1 MRKLLFFFTLILGCL
16 LASCHKDSNFE
27 GREPSVLNDT
37 VEVYA
42 ERAVFRWEVD
52 YLGKIG
58 SVVELGTDKEF
69 SDGVRY
75 GEEQVIDKKQF
86 EVEVDSLADGKSYY
100 YRYVVWNRFDT
111 YKTEAKRFTTTA
123 LLVPTVE
130 TDSITEVSYTSA
142 VCHGEVSADGG
153 AEVTSRG
160 FCYALHENP
169 TMADSVLLCGEG
181 MGAFEGTL
189 TGLAEDTRYYVK
201 AFATNRVGT
210 VYGSQKT
217 FTTLFTVSLPEVT
230 TLEVTDIT
238 QTTATGGGNVTSS
251 GNSEVTE
258 RGICWSTSHNPTTSG
273 NHASSGTVTGSYTV
287 NMTGLTAG
295 TTYYVRA
302 YAKNSAGTAYGSE
315 VSFTSL
321 QNVTVPTVTTTDVT
335 NITQTSAT
343 GGGNVTAT
351 GNATVTERGICWST
365 NHNPT
370 TSGSHASSGTGTG
383 SFTVN
388 MTGLT
393 ANTTYYVRAYAKN
406 SAGTAYGSE
415 VSFTTLQ
422 NVTVPT
428 VTTSDVTNITQT
440 SATGGGNVTG
450 TGNADVT
457 ERGICW
463 STNHNPTT
471 SSSHASSGTGT
482 GSYTVNMTG
491 LTAGTT
497 YYVRAYAKNSA
508 GTAYGSEVSFTTLQN
523 VTVPTVTT
531 SDVTNITQ
539 TSATGGGNVTATGN
553 ASVTERGICW
563 STSHNP
569 TTSGSHA
576 SSGTGT
582 GSYTVNMT
590 GLTAGTTYYVRAYAK
605 NSAGTAY
612 GSEVSFTTLQNVT
625 VPTVTTS
632 DVTNITQT
640 SATSGGNVT
649 ATGNATV
656 TERGIC
662 WSTSHNP
669 TTSGNHAS
677 SGSGTGSFT
686 VDMTG
691 LTANTIYYVRA
702 YAKNS
707 AGTAYGSEVSFST
720 LTAPIAPTGA
730 IDGLFSVT
738 ATQQV
743 YFSQGNLQYR
753 ASTNTWR
760 FAENQWDYVGDANS
774 NISQTYSGWIDL
786 FGWGTSGYNHGA
798 VCYQPWSTSTISI
811 DYYAYGQINYNLYDQ
826 TGQADWG
833 YNAISNGGNTPHTW
847 RTLTHEEWG
856 YVFNTRN
863 TPSGIRY
870 AKAKVNNINGVI
882 LLPDDWNS
890 SYYNL
895 NSTNN
900 DGESYSAN
908 TISSSQW
915 ATLEQHGAVF
925 LPAAGYRVG
934 TSVSNVGSYGIYW
947 SASCYYSG
955 WVGAWYAYFDDS
967 NLHTDDS
974 YYRYYGRSVRLVLS
988 PQ

>member
-1 MRKLLFFFTLILGCL
+1 MMRKLLFLFILILGCF

-52 YLGKIG
+52 YPGKIG

-69 SDGVRY
+69 SDGERY

-315 VSFTSL
+315 V
-321 QNVTVPTVTTTDVT
+321 N
-335 NITQTSAT
+335 
-343 GGGNVTAT
+343 
-351 GNATVTERGICWST
+351 
-365 NHNPT
+365 
-370 TSGSHASSGTGTG
+370 
-383 SFTVN
+383 
-388 MTGLT
+388 
-393 ANTTYYVRAYAKN
+393 
-406 SAGTAYGSE
+406 
-415 VSFTTLQ
+415 FTTLQ

-428 VTTSDVTNITQT
+428 VTTNDVSNITQT
-440 SATGGGNVTG
+440 SATGGG
-450 TGNADVT
+450 D
-457 ERGICW
+457 
-463 STNHNPTT
+463 
-471 SSSHASSGTGT
+471 
-482 GSYTVNMTG
+482 
-491 LTAGTT
+491 
-497 YYVRAYAKNSA
+497 
-508 GTAYGSEVSFTTLQN
+508 
-523 VTVPTVTT
+523 
-531 SDVTNITQ
+531 
-539 TSATGGGNVTATGN
+539 VTATGN
-553 ASVTERGICW
+553 ATVTERGICW

-612 GSEVSFTTLQNVT
+612 GSEVSF
-625 VPTVTTS
+625 
-632 DVTNITQT
+632 
-640 SATSGGNVT
+640 
-649 ATGNATV
+649 
-656 TERGIC
+656 
-662 WSTSHNP
+662 
-669 TTSGNHAS
+669 
-677 SGSGTGSFT
+677 
-686 VDMTG
+686 
-691 LTANTIYYVRA
+691 
-702 YAKNS
+702 
-707 AGTAYGSEVSFST
+707 ST
-720 LTAPIAPTGA
+720 LTAPTAPIGA
-730 IDGLFSVT
+730 IDGLFSVSDS
-738 ATQQV
+738 QQV
-743 YFSQGNLQYR
+743 YFSKGNLQYIGS
-753 ASTNTWR
+753 ASTPYWK
-760 FAENQWDYVGDANS
+760 FADHQWDYLGGNGQGSSYQNVDR
-774 NISQTYSGWIDL
+774 DL
-786 FGWGTSGYNHGA
+786 FGWGTSGYYHGA
-798 VCYQPWSTSTISI
+798 VCYQPWSTSTTSS
-811 DYYAYGQINYNLYDQ
+811 DYYAYGSKICNLYVQ

-833 YNAISNGGNTPHTW
+833 YNAISNGGNTTHTW
-847 RTLTHEEWG
+847 RTLTYGEWG

-870 AKAKVNNINGVI
+870 AKAKVNNVNGVI
-882 LLPDDWNS
+882 LLPDDWQS
-890 SYYNL
+890 SYYSL
-895 NSTNN
+895 SSTNSP
-900 DGESYSAN
+900 GASYSSNNITA
-908 TISSSQW
+908 TQW

-925 LPAAGYRVG
+925 LPAAGYRLG
-934 TSVSNVGSYGIYW
+934 TFVRSVGSGGYYW
-947 SASCYYSG
+947 SASCRGSDY
-955 WVGAWYAYFDDS
+955 AWDVHFS
-967 NLHTDDS
+967 NSSLSTDS
-974 YYRYYGRSVRLVLS
+974 YYNRGYGRSVRLVLS